1 MMATQAF
8 IRAGEYG
15 DALRIAEM
23 LLGDPHDLIHKA
35 AGRMLREIGNRDV
48 RVEEEFLRRHGERM
62 PRTMLRYAIEKFTEA
77 KRRVYMQRQKKEHPV
92 R

>member
-23 LLGDPHDLIHKA
+23 LLGDTHDLVHKA
-35 AGRMLREIGNRDV
+35 AGWMLREMCNTTSAS
-48 RVEEEFLRRHGERM
+48 RRSSCAG
-62 PRTMLRYAIEKFTEA
+62 T
-77 KRRVYMQRQKKEHPV
+77 RR
-92 R
+92 